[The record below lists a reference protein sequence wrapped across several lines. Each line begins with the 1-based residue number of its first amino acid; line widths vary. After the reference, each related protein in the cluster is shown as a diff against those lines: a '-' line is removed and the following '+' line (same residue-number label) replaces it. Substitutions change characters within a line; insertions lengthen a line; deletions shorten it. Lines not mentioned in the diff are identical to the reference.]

1 MSEEKDEKGRD
12 EKQQSRG
19 FGEKGS
25 QDRLGSAVG
34 GLILIWLGIC
44 FIMVTSGPWAW
55 DDVWSYFLGGMG
67 VIFLLEV
74 VLRLLLPSYRRGA
87 GSHRLW
93 RPHRVRD
100 LVAAGAHHRRLGYC
114 HRRAD
119 AFQGTLA
126 IDLELAWNTV

>member
-44 FIMVTSGPWAW
+44 FIMVTSGPWVW

-74 VLRLLLPSYRRGA
+74 VLRLLLPSYRRPIVG
-87 GSHRLW
+87 RLILA
-93 RPHRVRD
+93 VV
-100 LVAAGAHHRRLGYC
+100 LVAIGFGGLIGLETWWPLVLIIV
-114 HRRAD
+114 
-119 AFQGTLA
+119 GLA
-126 IDLELAWNTV
+126 IVIRGLTRSRGP